1 MWKWREELVG
11 KEKKKKNKEARR
23 QVFVKLLEM
32 LSFSRCVFLPLLLKI
47 KRMYML

>member
-11 KEKKKKNKEARR
+11 KEKKKNKEARR